1 MTAWHLPFCATV
13 KIIAYGQVC
22 IIDKCFHKFLS
33 KFHGVCPRKKAIL
46 VLKIILKLGIYFTIS
61 KVKLSRKME

>member
-22 IIDKCFHKFLS
+22 IIDNVFTNFFQNFMWFVLEKKQFL
-33 KFHGVCPRKKAIL
+33 C
-46 VLKIILKLGIYFTIS
+46 
-61 KVKLSRKME
+61 